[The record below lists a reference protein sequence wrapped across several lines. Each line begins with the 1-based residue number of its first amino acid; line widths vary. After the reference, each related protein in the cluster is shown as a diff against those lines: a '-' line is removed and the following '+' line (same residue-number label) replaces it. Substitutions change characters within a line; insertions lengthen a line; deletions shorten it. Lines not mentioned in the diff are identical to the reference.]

1 MLILVILVIL
11 VASIWAGLLLA
22 YRIPLQRLW
31 REPALAVP
39 VLIVESDDW
48 GPGPPAHAAAL
59 GRIVDILA
67 RHRDATGRAAVMTIG
82 AILAIPDNEAIRRN
96 GLRWHDSRTL
106 LAPDF
111 DAIRKALIQGQEL
124 GVLALQ
130 LHGMTHYWPPTFLK
144 AMADDKLV
152 RDWILTSDGVETE
165 TLPSPIQSR
174 WTDTSVLPSQPLSV
188 ETIRAAVA
196 EEVSRFQ
203 DCFGVRPT
211 VAVPPTFVWNRD
223 VEQAWVEHGI
233 QVIVT
238 PGRRLTLR
246 DAEGRP
252 GGCDR
257 TMLNAERGASGAIYL
272 VRDIYF
278 EPALGH
284 RVEPT
289 LAEIA
294 RHVRLGRP
302 ALIETHR
309 VNFTGTQEQRERSL
323 AELDRLL
330 SRARERWP
338 DMRFLSSAELA
349 ERLAQR
355 DPSMVEQ
362 RLSLRL
368 SIWIGRAAAIDRL
381 RKLAWITGL
390 AIPAWLFQ
398 VARRFSGKT

>member
-1 MLILVILVIL
+1 MLILVIL

-22 YRIPLQRLW
+22 YRNPLQRLW

-39 VLIVESDDW
+39 ILIVESDDW
-48 GPGPPAHAAAL
+48 GPGPLAHAAAL
-59 GRIVDILA
+59 GRIVDVLA

-82 AILAIPDNEAIRRN
+82 AILAIPDNAAIRRN
-96 GLRWHDSRTL
+96 GLRRHDARTL
-106 LAPDF
+106 LDPDF
-111 DAIRKALIQGQEL
+111 NAIREALLQGRGL

-130 LHGMTHYWPPTFLK
+130 LHGMTHYWPPSFLK
-144 AMADDKLV
+144 AIAEDERV
-152 RDWILTSDGVETE
+152 RDWILACDGVETE
-165 TLPSPIQSR
+165 ALPSPIQSR
-174 WTDTSVLPSQPLSV
+174 WTDASVLPSQPLPV

-223 VEQAWVEHGI
+223 VEQAWVDHGI

-238 PGRRLTLR
+238 PGRRLTRR
-246 DAEGRP
+246 DADGRP

-278 EPALGH
+278 EPTLGH
-284 RVEPT
+284 RAEPT

-294 RHVRLGRP
+294 RRVRLGRP

-309 VNFTGTQEQRERSL
+309 FNFTGTQEQCERSL

-330 SRARERWP
+330 RRARERWP

-355 DPSMVEQ
+355 DPRTVER
-362 RLSLRL
+362 RLSRRL
-368 SIWIGRAAAIDRL
+368 SIWISRAAAIDRL

-390 AIPAWLFQ
+390 AIPVWLFQ
-398 VARRFSGKT
+398 GARRFSGKT